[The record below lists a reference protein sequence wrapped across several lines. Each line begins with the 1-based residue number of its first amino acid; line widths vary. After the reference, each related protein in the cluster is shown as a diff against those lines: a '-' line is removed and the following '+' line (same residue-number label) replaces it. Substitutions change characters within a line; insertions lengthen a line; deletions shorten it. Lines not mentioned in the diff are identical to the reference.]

1 MDILCDKCKLIKNDL
16 GNDLEEINFQILLL
30 NNKLKDEM
38 EKVIKLTK
46 EIQKKD
52 TRITYLEEEND
63 KLMILKG

>member
-16 GNDLEEINFQILLL
+16 GNDLEEKNFQILQL

-46 EIQKKD
+46 EIKKKD

>member
-16 GNDLEEINFQILLL
+16 GNDLEEKNFQILQL

>member
-16 GNDLEEINFQILLL
+16 GNDLEEKNFQILQL

-63 KLMILKG
+63 KLMILRG